1 VINLGTELHL
11 LWGVGF
17 PENDIADNSK
27 LSVVH
32 AMRGSTPIT
41 FADPTAT
48 APVAPGVVV

>member
-1 VINLGTELHL
+1 MINLGTELDL

-17 PENDIADNSK
+17 PEKDIADNSK

-32 AMRGSTPIT
+32 TIRGSTPIT

-48 APVAPGVVV
+48 PPVAPGVVV